1 MLWLGPG
8 LGQIC
13 WRGNINILF
22 EETKP
27 TRGIL
32 INTSFLFSITPLE
45 KENYT
50 VTVSR
55 NDAPLPFFLV
65 KSQCFA
71 DDVSF
76 LINYILGAHEA
87 GDAET

>member
-1 MLWLGPG
+1 MMWLLCCGSVRG
-8 LGQIC
+8 WDRFAGE
-13 WRGNINILF
+13 GNINILF

-55 NDAPLPFFLV
+55 NDAPLPF
-65 KSQCFA
+65 A
-71 DDVSF
+71 DEVSF
-76 LINYILGAHEA
+76 LINCIMGAHEA